1 MRPALTSPPSSR
13 PLLPLPASLTPSVP
27 LMLAR
32 SLRHVTLGGF
42 LGASLGLW
50 AAFASRQRLHR
61 AFALLRSAPKP
72 REVIMDSG
80 EHVKVPKEV
89 LEYEM
94 KEPGGV
100 VTGLTGFFLAS
111 FGCVPALLLLLLLP
125 LSPSLPPFVEE
136 SQSADQRVWVCVEQV
151 PGRSQ
156 PRTPHRLVLSQ
167 KGRQAGSER

>member
-1 MRPALTSPPSSR
+1 MRPALSSPPSSR
-13 PLLPLPASLTPSVP
+13 PLLPLPASLTPSAFP

-111 FGCVPALLLLLLLP
+111 FGCVPSLLLLLP

-136 SQSADQRVWVCVEQV
+136 TQSGD
-151 PGRSQ
+151 
-156 PRTPHRLVLSQ
+156 
-167 KGRQAGSER
+167 